1 MNHMKR
7 ELSWWRLLLGVLLVY
22 MNVKFLLF
30 PQTRTLQPANAS
42 ESAGMLT
49 VDIVLIA
56 VGVWLLAT
64 CYRAPRAAGRE

>member
-7 ELSWWRLLLGVLLVY
+7 ELSWWRFLLGVLLVS

-42 ESAGMLT
+42 EATGMLA

-56 VGVWLLAT
+56 VGVWLLST
-64 CYRAPRAAGRE
+64 CYRTRRSAGPE